1 MSGLVASDPTVSRTI
16 DALAKD
22 APAALRAIHAARAVA
37 WQRVWQLAGRHAPH
51 AGIDAAN
58 PVVIDVDAT
67 LVTAHRQGGCRADVQ
82 AGYGH
87 HPLWEFL
94 DHGPAGIGEPLAV
107 PLTAFA
113 TNTATA
119 GRHLATRPGT
129 TPPGCRC
136 SR

>member
-67 LVTAHRQGGCRADVQ
+67 LVTAHSDKEGAAPTFKRGMGIIRCRSSST
-82 AGYGH
+82 
-87 HPLWEFL
+87 
-94 DHGPAGIGEPLAV
+94 
-107 PLTAFA
+107 TAQPESV
-113 TNTATA
+113 N
-119 GRHLATRPGT
+119 RWRCRSPRSPP
-129 TPPGCRC
+129 TPPPRAGT
-136 SR
+136 